1 MEQLKIGICDDDMFA
16 LDLIQDAVSM
26 VLRNKKI
33 QGQIRVFQR
42 VKDLEKKMEQ
52 TQFDLL
58 LLDIDLPGMD
68 GITFGKKL
76 RGEKSRIDIIF
87 VSNREDKVFDS
98 LKVNP
103 VGFIRKKHFLEDVPG
118 VMENYLERRA
128 EAFSK
133 KLVIQG
139 KEKTEIF
146 EIEDILYI
154 EGQRKIQQIYLVD
167 QVIPTEVK
175 KSLHELETELENQ
188 GFLRVHKGYLVNYRH
203 IRIFQGNDILL
214 DSGDCVPVSRR
225 KLQEVKEV
233 YMELMQEEGSCL
245 L

>member
-52 TQFDLL
+52 TKFDLL

-175 KSLHELETELENQ
+175 KSLHELERELENQ

>member
-1 MEQLKIGICDDDMFA
+1 MEQLKIGICDDDTFA
-16 LDLIQDAVSM
+16 LDLVQDAVSM
-26 VLRNKKI
+26 VLRNKRI
-33 QGQIRVFQR
+33 QGQVKVFRRVR
-42 VKDLEKKMEQ
+42 DLEKKMEQ
-52 TQFDLL
+52 MQFDLL
-58 LLDIDLPGMD
+58 LLDIDMPGMD

-76 RGEKSRIDIIF
+76 RSEKSRIDIIF

-103 VGFIRKKHFLEDVPG
+103 FGFIRKKRFLEDVQG
-118 VMENYLERRA
+118 VMENYLEGRA
-128 EAFSK
+128 EDISK

-139 KEKTEIF
+139 KEKTEVF
-146 EIEDILYI
+146 EIEEILYV
-154 EGQRKIQQIYLVD
+154 EGQRKIQQIYMAG
-167 QVIPTEVK
+167 QQTPAEVK
-175 KSLHELETELENQ
+175 KSLQELETELESH

-203 IRIFQGNDILL
+203 IRLFQGNDILL

-225 KLQEVKEV
+225 KLQEVKEA

>member
-1 MEQLKIGICDDDMFA
+1 M
-16 LDLIQDAVSM
+16 
-26 VLRNKKI
+26 
-33 QGQIRVFQR
+33 
-42 VKDLEKKMEQ
+42 
-52 TQFDLL
+52 
-58 LLDIDLPGMD
+58 
-68 GITFGKKL
+68 
-76 RGEKSRIDIIF
+76 
-87 VSNREDKVFDS
+87 
-98 LKVNP
+98 
-103 VGFIRKKHFLEDVPG
+103 
-118 VMENYLERRA
+118 
-128 EAFSK
+128 
-133 KLVIQG
+133 
-139 KEKTEIF
+139 
-146 EIEDILYI
+146 YI

>member
-52 TQFDLL
+52 TKFDLL

-87 VSNREDKVFDS
+87 VSNREDRVFDS

-225 KLQEVKEV
+225 KLQEVKEA

>member
-1 MEQLKIGICDDDMFA
+1 MEQLKIGICDDDTFA
-16 LDLIQDAVSM
+16 LDLVQDAVSM

-33 QGQIRVFQR
+33 QGQVKAFRRVR
-42 VKDLEKKMEQ
+42 DLEKKMEQ
-52 TQFDLL
+52 MQFDLL
-58 LLDIDLPGMD
+58 LLDIDMPGMD

-76 RGEKSRIDIIF
+76 RSEKSRIDIIF
-87 VSNREDKVFDS
+87 VSNREDRVFDS

-103 VGFIRKKHFLEDVPG
+103 FGFIRKKRFLEDVQG
-118 VMENYLERRA
+118 VMENYLEGKA
-128 EAFSK
+128 EDISK

-139 KEKTEIF
+139 KEKTEVF
-146 EIEDILYI
+146 EIEEILYV
-154 EGQRKIQQIYLVD
+154 EGQRKIQQIYMAG
-167 QVIPTEVK
+167 QQKPAEVK
-175 KSLHELETELENQ
+175 KSLQELETELESY

-203 IRIFQGNDILL
+203 IRLFQGNDILL

-225 KLQEVKEV
+225 KLQEVKES